1 LDFDYVIARTIKHSI
16 QFRVSSSTVASIYSK
31 NILVQYPQSIRRAP
45 IIILLDF
52 RRTHH
57 QSLPTGDDNRSN
69 GYPGI
74 CAHED
79 HFMVP
84 ENKLVEKLTESVGI
98 WILLSR
104 ARSVGLDRLRELK
117 INFALR
123 VDRVRG

>member
-1 LDFDYVIARTIKHSI
+1 
-16 QFRVSSSTVASIYSK
+16 
-31 NILVQYPQSIRRAP
+31 
-45 IIILLDF
+45 
-52 RRTHH
+52 
-57 QSLPTGDDNRSN
+57 
-69 GYPGI
+69 
-74 CAHED
+74 
-79 HFMVP
+79 MVP